1 MCFYLDYYNLLYY
14 IRSVNITKYIIDYE
28 NNLQQI
34 QNNERSPQNKKR
46 L

>member
-1 MCFYLDYYNLLYY
+1 MCFYLDYYNLLHY
-14 IRSVNITKYIIDYE
+14 ICNINITKYIIDYE

>member
-14 IRSVNITKYIIDYE
+14 ICSINITKYIIDYE